1 MSGLTR
7 SAGVLLLVLA
17 TGASA
22 QSAQDQLKKARALAD
37 KNKFAPA
44 LKLVDKAMVEPGN
57 DLETTI
63 ELFELTGVCNA
74 GLRKLP
80 VAKLAFQKLLALAP
94 NYTLN
99 RKGPPI
105 VVQTFKDAQATS

>member
-7 SAGVLLLVLA
+7 SAGLMLLMLA
-17 TGASA
+17 TASAA

-63 ELFELTGVCNA
+63 ALLELTGICNA
-74 GLRKLP
+74 GLKKLP
-80 VAKLAFQKLLALAP
+80 VARLAFQKLLALAP
-94 NYTLN
+94 SYTLG
-99 RKGPPI
+99 RKGPPS
-105 VVQTFKDAQATS
+105 VVQAFKDAAA